1 MSSNNA
7 PERGAAGRCTSR
19 RPPSIA
25 VRMTVW
31 YVLSAFALII
41 VATGL
46 LYWVLVNGM
55 YREDL
60 HDLKDNLENA
70 TLLLGSSSGQ
80 HGASSPL
87 EALRVRGHRPDIY
100 VRVLD
105 SSGRVLIATPGLS
118 KQLPAPTRA
127 DLAAVPATGGA
138 SRQVLSRQ
146 GEPFLTLIAPIA
158 GAKPR
163 FLEIALDRAHDEFL
177 LARYRERLWVVLG
190 VSLVLCAIVGF
201 LIAQGGM
208 RPIEGISRTAERIR
222 ATTLH
227 ERISTDG
234 LPRELRGLAETFNSM
249 LDRLEQ
255 SFAHISQF
263 SDDVA
268 HELRTP
274 INNLRGEI
282 EVALGKMRSADEY
295 RDVLGSCFEE
305 CTRIARLIRT
315 LLFLA
320 RSDTA
325 ADALQREPLD
335 VGEELAT
342 VGAFYEAA
350 AGEGGVCLRVASVP
364 GLRAELDR
372 TLLQQ
377 AIGNLISNAL
387 AHTPAGGA
395 VELSA
400 SANGQGIV
408 ITVADS
414 GCGIAPQHLPHVF
427 ERFYRIE
434 QSRPG
439 SQQNAGLGLAVVKSI
454 VSRHGGQVEIE
465 SRIGE
470 GTQVRLI
477 LPTSIAAVSGEL
489 TKS

>member
-1 MSSNNA
+1 
-7 PERGAAGRCTSR
+7 
-19 RPPSIA
+19 
-25 VRMTVW
+25 MTLW
-31 YVLSAFALII
+31 YVVSAFALII

-60 HDLKDNLENA
+60 HDLGDNLENA
-70 TLLLGSSSGQ
+70 SLLLGSSSGQ
-80 HGASSPL
+80 RSASAPL
-87 EALRVRGHRPDIY
+87 QALRARGHRPDIY

-105 SSGRVLIATPGLS
+105 SSGRVLIETPGLS
-118 KQLPAPTRA
+118 RQLPVPTKA
-127 DLAAVPATGGA
+127 DLAAIPANGGT
-138 SRQVLSRQ
+138 SRQILSRQ
-146 GEPFLTLIAPIA
+146 GEPFLTLMAPIA
-158 GAKPR
+158 GAQPR
-163 FLEIALDRAHDEFL
+163 FLEVALDRAHDEFL
-177 LARYRERLWVVLG
+177 LARYRERLWLVLG
-190 VSLVLCAIVGF
+190 ASLVLCAVVGF
-201 LIAQGGM
+201 LIARGGM

-234 LPRELRGLAETFNSM
+234 LPQELRGLAETFNSM

-282 EVALGKMRSADEY
+282 EVALGKARSAEEY

-350 AGEGGVCLRVASVP
+350 AGEGAVQLRVESAP

-377 AIGNLISNAL
+377 AIGNLISNAI
-387 AHTPAGGA
+387 AHTPTGGS
-395 VELSA
+395 VELTA
-400 SANGQGIV
+400 TARGQDVV
-408 ITVADS
+408 ITVTDS

-434 QSRPG
+434 LSRTG

-454 VSRHGGQVEIE
+454 VSRHGGRVEIE
-465 SRIGE
+465 SRMGE
-470 GTQVRLI
+470 GTRVGLI
-477 LPTSIAAVSGEL
+477 LPASAAATSGQL

>member
-1 MSSNNA
+1 
-7 PERGAAGRCTSR
+7 
-19 RPPSIA
+19 
-25 VRMTVW
+25 MTVW

-60 HDLKDNLENA
+60 HDLRDNLENA
-70 TLLLGSSSGQ
+70 SLLLRSSSGQ
-80 HGASSPL
+80 HGSSTPLQASG
-87 EALRVRGHRPDIY
+87 ARGHRPDIY

-105 SSGRVLIATPGLS
+105 SNGRVILETPGLS
-118 KQLPAPTRA
+118 RQLPVPTQT
-127 DLAAVPATGGA
+127 DLAAIPPGGGA
-138 SRQVLSRQ
+138 SRQILSRQ
-146 GEPFLTLIAPIA
+146 GEPFLTLIAPMA
-158 GAKPR
+158 GPQPR
-163 FLEIALDRAHDEFL
+163 FLEVAMDRAHDEFL

-190 VSLVLCAIVGF
+190 LSLVLCAVVGF

-227 ERISTDG
+227 ERISTEG
-234 LPRELRGLAETFNSM
+234 LPRELSGLAETFNSM

-255 SFAHISQF
+255 SFVHISQF

-274 INNLRGEI
+274 INNVRGEI
-282 EVALGKMRSADEY
+282 EVALGKARSVQEY

-305 CTRIARLIRT
+305 CTRISSLIRT

-335 VGEELAT
+335 VIEELT
-342 VGAFYEAA
+342 TIGAFYEAA
-350 AGEGGVCLRVASVP
+350 ASETGVRLSVAGAP
-364 GLRAELDR
+364 GLRAALDR

-377 AIGNLISNAL
+377 AIGNLISNAV
-387 AHTPAGGA
+387 AHTPAGGS
-395 VELSA
+395 VELA
-400 SANGQGIV
+400 AHGNGEDVV
-408 ITVADS
+408 ITVTDS
-414 GCGIAPQHLPHVF
+414 GCGISAEHLSHVF

-439 SQQNAGLGLAVVKSI
+439 SHQNVGLGLAVVKSI
-454 VSRHGGQVEIE
+454 VSRHGGRVEIE
-465 SRIGE
+465 SKAGE
-470 GTQVRLI
+470 GTRVRLI
-477 LPTSIAAVSGEL
+477 LPASAAAG
-489 TKS
+489 

>member
-1 MSSNNA
+1 MA
-7 PERGAAGRCTSR
+7 L
-19 RPPSIA
+19 
-25 VRMTVW
+25 W

-60 HDLKDNLENA
+60 HDLRDNLENA
-70 TLLLGSSSGQ
+70 SLLLGSSIGHQ
-80 HGASSPL
+80 DASVPQ
-87 EALRVRGHRPDIY
+87 AARRARGHRPDIY

-105 SSGRVLIATPGLS
+105 SNGRVLIETPGLS
-118 KQLPAPTRA
+118 RQLPVPTKA
-127 DLAAVPATGGA
+127 DLATIPASGGA

-146 GEPFLTLIAPIA
+146 KEPFLTLIAPIA
-158 GAKPR
+158 GSRPR
-163 FLEIALDRAHDEFL
+163 FLEVALDRAHDEFL
-177 LARYRERLWVVLG
+177 LARYRERLWLVLCA
-190 VSLVLCAIVGF
+190 SLVLCAVVGF
-201 LIAQGGM
+201 LIARGGM

-234 LPRELRGLAETFNSM
+234 LPQELRGLAETFNSM

-282 EVALGKMRSADEY
+282 EVALGKVRSAEEY

-325 ADALQREPLD
+325 ADALRREPLD

-350 AGEGGVCLRVASVP
+350 AGDGGVQLRVESAP
-364 GLRAELDR
+364 GLAAELDR

-377 AIGNLISNAL
+377 AVGNLISNAI
-387 AHTPAGGA
+387 AHTPAGGS
-395 VELSA
+395 VELA
-400 SANGQGIV
+400 ATARGQDVV
-408 ITVADS
+408 ITVTDS

-434 QSRPG
+434 QSRSG

-454 VSRHGGQVEIE
+454 VSRHGGRAEIE
-465 SRIGE
+465 SRVRE
-470 GTQVRLI
+470 GTRVRLI
-477 LPTSIAAVSGEL
+477 LPASVGATSGQL